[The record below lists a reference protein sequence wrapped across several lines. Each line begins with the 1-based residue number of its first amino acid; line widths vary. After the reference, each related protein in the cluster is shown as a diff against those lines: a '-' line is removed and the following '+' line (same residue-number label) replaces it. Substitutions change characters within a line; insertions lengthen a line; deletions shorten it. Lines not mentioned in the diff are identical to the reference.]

1 MDKAPS
7 LHNDKIIN
15 EFNNKTNFVYIPGGL
30 TRYFQAL
37 DIDINIPFK
46 KALQIKYIEEKTS
59 NLVNNNKI
67 LSNPKPQSEKK
78 LLML

>member
-30 TRYFQAL
+30 TRYLQPL
-37 DIDINIPFK
+37 DIGINMPFK
-46 KALQIKYIEEKTS
+46 KALPLKYIEEKTS